1 MNKVTKRLNAKDH
14 TMYKKMLQVT
24 FAAGSLVVNVCELD
38 ITLCVNNQTKM
49 IAGLT
54 LWQSD
59 MNFNTVCSIQALLCN
74 ITILWP
80 FFFPFIWFLLDPAF
94 SKPAEGTYLTSD
106 RWPGRVTDDTH
117 DESTGL
123 RETEFNWMV
132 LF

>member
-14 TMYKKMLQVT
+14 TMYKKMFQVT
-24 FAAGSLVVNVCELD
+24 FAAGSLVVNMCELD

-59 MNFNTVCSIQALLCN
+59 MNFNTVCSIQAPLCN
-74 ITILWP
+74 ITEYTLAI
-80 FFFPFIWFLLDPAF
+80 FSFIWFLLDPVIF
-94 SKPAEGTYLTSD
+94 KPAEGTHLTSD

-123 RETEFNWMV
+123 RKTEFNWMV